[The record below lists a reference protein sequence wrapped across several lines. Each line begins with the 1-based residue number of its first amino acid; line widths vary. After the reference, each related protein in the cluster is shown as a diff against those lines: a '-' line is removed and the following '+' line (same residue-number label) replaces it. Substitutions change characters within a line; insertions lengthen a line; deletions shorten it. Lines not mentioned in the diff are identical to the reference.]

1 MILRWLGTTMYVTI
15 YPSVFVFIAMNCNE
29 IACAF
34 LLGEEFS
41 IIIYWLF
48 VENGNNYREVNIRI
62 YSI

>member
-1 MILRWLGTTMYVTI
+1 MYVTI

>member
-1 MILRWLGTTMYVTI
+1 
-15 YPSVFVFIAMNCNE
+15 MNCNE